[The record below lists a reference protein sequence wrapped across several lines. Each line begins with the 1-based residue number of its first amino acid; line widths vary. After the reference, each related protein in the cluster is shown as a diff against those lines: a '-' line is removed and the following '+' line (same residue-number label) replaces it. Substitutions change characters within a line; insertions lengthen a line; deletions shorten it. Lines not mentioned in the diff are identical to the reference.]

1 MRLNNIRFPGTLIA
15 MAAIMFTITTASSAQ
30 TNLTGSWAL
39 EVSTDQGVT
48 MPQLTLVQDGMKLT
62 GDYSSDALGKSP
74 VLGHLWGTEMR
85 LSFSAD
91 IEGRPAQVI
100 YLGTVEE
107 DGTITGTIDIGG
119 GRLMGTFTAD
129 RSPRWAGPR

>member
-1 MRLNNIRFPGTLIA
+1 MSFTNIRTNGLLT
-15 MAAIMFTITTASSAQ
+15 AAIGIAVAGTVEASAQ
-30 TNLTGSWAL
+30 TSLSGVWAFTVTT
-39 EVSTDQGVT
+39 ERGVT
-48 MPQLTLVQDGMKLT
+48 YPEVMLEQVGEEIT

-74 VLGHLWGTEMR
+74 VLGHLWGSEMR
-85 LSFSAD
+85 LSFSAN

-100 YLGTVEE
+100 YLGIVEE